1 MTQTFNREF
10 LSLVTDACSRSSASW
25 SVHGPSELM
34 PGWIVVDRGA
44 PPTRSVGWKL
54 HVSATTWAA
63 QEVLEKALPV
73 LLESD
78 APFKVAASMQ
88 ELDALNDG
96 EAGVTQIGKFIT
108 VYPSDDGQ
116 GVELAR
122 RLDVAT
128 RGLPGPPIP
137 SDRPLSPD
145 SLVHYRFGEFVE
157 TVGGTPASVVET
169 MPPLERDAHELS
181 RYSPTTE
188 PDDPFVAA
196 GIASPS
202 SRKAIAARYV
212 EIATIHTSARGSVLL
227 AMDVEAG
234 RLCVLKRAW
243 RHGRAQT
250 DGSDARDRLR
260 AERDVLE
267 ALADDTRFPRVY
279 EAFEEHGDAYLAM
292 EYVEGPTLAVSMGDL
307 QLAGRTLSIERA
319 IEWGRSLASLLGTV
333 HAKGLVYRDLNSMN
347 VIHSGDEL
355 RLVDFELTVPRGY
368 ANPDWIAATP
378 GYSSPELAQGA
389 PADVADDV
397 YSLGALLYML
407 VTNAEPVMAPGRL
420 LDRPVHLLNPM
431 VGAGLEEVI
440 QRCLEPD
447 RKARWQSM
455 EDVAA
460 ALERVASAPDSAAS
474 SRALPPEPDRLAQA
488 GALGVAM
495 RTSALESVDGPTWL
509 FHGHLGASVD
519 YRDLSLGTAG
529 AVLSLAELVDELR
542 DDEQRALLDAAAS
555 KLARSR
561 PLEGAGLYI
570 GESGIA
576 VALLRAGMVLDRRDL
591 IDEAERRS
599 EEISRRPHVSP
610 ELFVGSAGRLRAH
623 LLVYDQT
630 NDSRHL
636 DAATSAA
643 TYIVEGSETSHGGV
657 LWTAPDE
664 GGNPVAFLGYAHG
677 AAGIADSLI
686 DLYEVTGDEDHAGTA
701 RATIAALEG
710 ATIRTLDD
718 SSGIDWPR
726 APGEPAAGPLW
737 CHGAAGIGT
746 FLVHAIAAGVAEPR
760 IATYVEDAARTV
772 FFAGRT
778 LGPTQCH
785 GLAGSIE
792 FLLDVYRWTGDG
804 SYVDQ
809 ARLLARILDAF
820 GVESDGLRV
829 WRGDSESDIDPGYLN
844 GYGGI
849 ATALLRLAEPRRPRQ
864 LSRAGF
870 RYRRPNGP

>member
-1 MTQTFNREF
+1 MPKTSNREF
-10 LSLVTDACSRSSASW
+10 LSLVTDACSRSSGSW
-25 SVHGPSELM
+25 TVHGPSELM

-44 PPTRSVGWKL
+44 PPARAIGWKL

-63 QEVLEKALPV
+63 EEVLGKALPV
-73 LLESD
+73 LLDSG

-108 VYPSDDGQ
+108 IYPSDDEEA
-116 GVELAR
+116 VELAR
-122 RLDVAT
+122 RLDDAT

-157 TVGGTPASVVET
+157 TVNESLASVVDT

-181 RYSPTTE
+181 RYGPSNE
-188 PDDPFVAA
+188 PDDPFAAA
-196 GIASPS
+196 GLSSPA

-212 EIATIHTSARGSVLL
+212 EIATLHTSARGSVLL

-243 RHGRAQT
+243 RYGRAQT

-260 AERDVLE
+260 AEKDVLE
-267 ALADDTRFPRVY
+267 TLAGDTRFPRVY
-279 EAFEEHGDAYLAM
+279 ETFEEHGDAYLAM
-292 EYVEGPTLAVSMGDL
+292 EYVEGPTLAIAMGDL
-307 QLAGRTLSIERA
+307 QLAGRTLPVERA
-319 IEWGRSLASLLGTV
+319 IEWGRSLASLLGAV
-333 HAKGLVYRDLNSMN
+333 HDKGLVYRDLNSMN
-347 VIHSGDEL
+347 VIHSGEEL
-355 RLVDFELTVPRGY
+355 RLVDFELTVPAGY
-368 ANPDWIAATP
+368 SNPDWIAATP
-378 GYSSPELAQGA
+378 GYSSPELARGA

-431 VGAGLEEVI
+431 VGTQLEAVI
-440 QRCLEPD
+440 ERCLEPD
-447 RKARWQSM
+447 RAARWTSM
-455 EDVAA
+455 ADVAE
-460 ALERVASAPDSAAS
+460 ALERAAS
-474 SRALPPEPDRLAQA
+474 EPGTALSTPSGPEPDRRAQVRT
-488 GALGVAM
+488 LGKSM
-495 RTSALESVDGPTWL
+495 RASALETEDDPTWL
-509 FHGHLGASVD
+509 FHGHLGASTD

-529 AVLSLAELVDELR
+529 AVLSLAELVEELR

-561 PLEGAGLYI
+561 PSEGAGLYI
-570 GESGIA
+570 GEAGIA
-576 VALLRAGMVLDRRDL
+576 VALLRAGTVLDRDDL
-591 IDEAERRS
+591 IEEAESRS
-599 EEISRRPHVSP
+599 DEISRRPHVAP

-623 LLVYDQT
+623 LFMYDQT

-643 TYIVEGSETSHGGV
+643 RYIVERSEPSHGGV
-657 LWTAPDE
+657 LWTGPDE

-677 AAGIADSLI
+677 AAGIADALV
-686 DLYEVTGDEDHAGTA
+686 DLYEVTGDEAYAGTA
-701 RATIAALEG
+701 RATIAALQG

-718 SSGIDWPR
+718 SSGTDWPR

-746 FLVHAIAAGVAEPR
+746 FLVHALAAGVAEPR
-760 IATYVEDAARTV
+760 IAAYVEGAARTV
-772 FFAGRT
+772 FLAGRT

-792 FLLDVYRWTGDG
+792 FLLDVYGWNGDEG
-804 SYVDQ
+804 YVDQ

-820 GVESDGLRV
+820 AVERDGMRV
-829 WRGDSESDIDPGYLN
+829 WRGDSESEVDPGYLN

-849 ATALLRLAEPRRPRQ
+849 GMALLRLADPRRPRQ

-870 RYRRPNGP
+870 RYRKETAV